1 MKKTLLLFSLLCANF
16 LFSQNISTG
25 EVTLSPDLNLVID
38 VSTNTTTITMT
49 GPSNVWFAVGFGGST
64 MRSGADVIRTDGTTV
79 IDARTTDQVLPTEDA
94 SQDLTVV
101 SNTVSGNQ
109 RTIVLT
115 RANNTGDDND
125 FVFTNNLT
133 SLPII
138 WANGTSTG
146 YAYHGR
152 RNRGATV
159 VSFETTLSTTDS
171 ESLDFNTF
179 PNPASDQLNIQLP
192 SDSNDASVQFYDFA
206 GRLVLS
212 TKVSAINAAVNVSDL
227 NKGIYLLKVTSNG
240 QIGSQK
246 FIKN

>member
-1 MKKTLLLFSLLCANF
+1 MKKTILLFSLLCANF
-16 LFSQNISTG
+16 MFSQNISTG
-25 EVTLSPDLNLVID
+25 EVTLSPDLNLAID
-38 VSTNTTTITMT
+38 VSANITTITMT
-49 GPSNVWFAVGFGGST
+49 GPSNAWFAVGFGGST
-64 MRSGADVIRTDGTTV
+64 MASGADVIRTDGTT
-79 IDARTTDQVLPTEDA
+79 ILDARTTRRALPTEDA

-133 SLPII
+133 SLPVI
-138 WANGTSTG
+138 WANGTSTT
-146 YAYHGR
+146 YAYHGAA
-152 RNRGATV
+152 RGATV
-159 VSFETTLSTTDS
+159 VSFETTLSTTDT